1 MRRIAIVVLCLFL
14 FLAPGAM
21 AQETRLPADVSAF
34 ADQTVDF
41 IIETLASAPRGSRV
55 MVEPFATTG
64 IVYPLGELLAVSVST
79 RLAND
84 GPTRLTVVDPP
95 SVMISEDPPPRV
107 DYAVRGRL
115 FQAEA
120 SIIIVLQVV
129 ELETSNV
136 VRGIETGFG
145 TSPWVEELLAIAGP
159 TAGGFSDAYEPDS
172 LSEAYHLAPGESV
185 ENRSLTEGDEDWF
198 VFEANDIDGQTLY
211 TAGTSGSVDTY
222 IEVYGPDDPYALL
235 AENDDASDAN
245 AEATVIVEPGQI
257 IWIKVRGYSSDSVGG
272 YSFYTFM
279 ESFAGDPLEP
289 NDSPEEAIPLRVNAP
304 DTDSMIMPGTDE
316 DWYYFDYQAPRGDDN
331 VISAYTVGD
340 LDTYIEMYNEN
351 LELLMENDDGGDGG
365 NGRIDMFLGDSGR
378 FYLKVRHYDGS
389 DQGDYGVNVQ
399 LLQASPDD
407 WEPDNTEREAQS
419 ISVDGNRQ
427 IRNFTPADEEDWV
440 TFDLQATSTVE
451 IRTTGDID
459 TYIILYDRLGNV
471 VAEDDDSGGDYNA
484 RIEQVL
490 QRGTYTVQVT
500 QVAGDSVFGGE
511 YGLSVLAN

>member
-1 MRRIAIVVLCLFL
+1 MRRIVVVVLCFFL
-14 FLAPGAM
+14 FLASGVS

-34 ADQTVDF
+34 ADQTVNF

-55 MVEPFATTG
+55 MIEPFSTTG
-64 IVYPLGELLAVSVST
+64 IVSPLGELLAVSIST

-84 GPTRLTVVDPP
+84 GPTRLTVVDLPAL
-95 SVMISEDPPPRV
+95 MISEDQPPSV

-136 VRGIETGFG
+136 VREIETGFG
-145 TSPWVEELLAIAGP
+145 TSPWVEELLFIAGP
-159 TAGGFSDAYEPDS
+159 AIGGFSDSYEPDS
-172 LSEAYHLAPGESV
+172 LSDAYHLIPGESV
-185 ENRSLTEGDEDWF
+185 ENRSLTEGDEDWY
-198 VFEANDIDGQTLY
+198 VFEANDIDGQLFF
-211 TAGTSGSVDTY
+211 TAGTSGAIDTY
-222 IEVYGPDDPYALL
+222 IEVFGPDDPYALL
-235 AENDDASDAN
+235 AENDDASDSN

-257 IWIKVRGYSSDSVGG
+257 VWIMVRGYDSTTVGT
-272 YSFYTFM
+272 YSFYSFV

-289 NDSPEEAIPLRVNAP
+289 NDSPEEAIPLRVNSA

-316 DWYYFDYQAPRGDDN
+316 DWYYFDFQAPRGDDN

-340 LDTYIEMYNEN
+340 LDTYIELYNEN
-351 LELLMENDDGGDGG
+351 IELLMENDDGGDGR
-365 NGRIDMFLGDSGR
+365 NGRIDMFVSESGR

-389 DQGDYGVNVQ
+389 DQGNYGVNVQ
-399 LLQASPDD
+399 LLQASPDE
-407 WEPDNTEREAQS
+407 WEPDNSEREAQS
-419 ISVDGNRQ
+419 IRVDGNRQ

-440 TFDLQATSTVE
+440 TFNLQATSTVE

-459 TYIILYDRLGNV
+459 TYLVLYDRLGNV

-484 RIEQVL
+484 SIEQVL
-490 QRGTYTVQVT
+490 QRGTYTVRVSQVE
-500 QVAGDSVFGGE
+500 GDSVFGGE
-511 YGLSVLAN
+511 YGLSV